1 MPKASQRKRW
11 VPPAKNLL
19 QLKITLRYITPP
31 IWRRIVVP
39 DNFTLGELHYVIQA
53 VMGWHNSHLH
63 GFRIGKVN
71 YEAGSPVP
79 DLGFPMGLGEPAPHE
94 DEVRLGQVFPR
105 KGQRGLYEYDF
116 GDGWLHEILV
126 EKLSPSTAPP
136 PAPVCLAGKRAC
148 PPEDCGSYPGYAN
161 VLRVLKSAKSAE
173 DREFREWVGE
183 YDPEHFDLTEVNR
196 RLRGA

>member
-1 MPKASQRKRW
+1 MPTTSPRKRW

-19 QLKITLRYITPP
+19 QLKIALRYIRPT

-39 DNFTLGELHYVIQA
+39 DNITLGDLHYMLQT
-53 VMGWHNSHLH
+53 VMGWQNCHLH

-71 YEAGSPVP
+71 YEVSSPGANF
-79 DLGFPMGLGEPAPHE
+79 GFPMGLGEPAPHE
-94 DEVRLGQVFPR
+94 DDVQLGQVFQR

-126 EKLSPSTAPP
+126 EKITPATELHPTA
-136 PAPVCLAGKRAC
+136 VCLAGKRAC

-161 VLRVLKSAKSAE
+161 VLRVLKSAKSAD